1 MQAILV
7 TVGCLVVIAGLLIK
21 AGVVDVT
28 AIRRLFQPYRAKDLM
43 TPNEQDMFARL
54 VRALPGHYVF
64 PQVAM
69 GAIVES
75 APRLGEAVA
84 RGVRSRFDRKIVDFL
99 VVDSHTFDVV
109 AIVELD
115 DRTHVASKD
124 QARDGIT
131 AAAGYRTVR
140 FQARRKPDAT
150 EIRRELGIARREAVE
165 A

>member
-1 MQAILV
+1 MHAILV
-7 TVGCLVVIAGLLIK
+7 AIACLVVIAGLLIK
-21 AGVVDVT
+21 AGVVDVSK
-28 AIRRLFQPYRAKDLM
+28 IWRVFQPYRTKDLM

-69 GAIVES
+69 GAIVTS

-99 VVDSHTFDVV
+99 VVDSRTFDVV

-115 DRTHVASKD
+115 DRTHDTKKD
-124 QARDGIT
+124 QARDRIT
-131 AAAGYRTVR
+131 GAAGYRTVR